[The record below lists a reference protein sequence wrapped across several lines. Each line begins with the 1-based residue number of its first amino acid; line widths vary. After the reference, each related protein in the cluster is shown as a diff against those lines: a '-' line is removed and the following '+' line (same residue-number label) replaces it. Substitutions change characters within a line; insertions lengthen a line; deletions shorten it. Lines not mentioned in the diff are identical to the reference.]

1 MPYNGSMVSGG
12 KGVLLVTNMVLVVA
26 CVSMEPRKGKATTLE
41 LIKGFHGWKKANSTP
56 VRLSSKFDLL
66 CAPASMAMIKAE
78 QKVNPHFQRVI
89 TVYVNKVGEKAMEK
103 GGKFP
108 VGSVIVKEKLEE
120 SFKTPVLST
129 VMIKREKGY
138 NPKCGDWQ
146 FASIDAFTTKVT
158 MDGKLESCM
167 FCHQDQ
173 AKRDYVFKTYVGAK
187 GRMSSGQ

>member
-1 MPYNGSMVSGG
+1 MVSGG

>member
-1 MPYNGSMVSGG
+1 MVSVRRGVYLIAGVTLAVAGIASGG
-12 KGVLLVTNMVLVVA
+12 RG
-26 CVSMEPRKGKATTLE
+26 PTTLE
-41 LIKGFHGWKKANSTP
+41 LVKGFHGWKKVNPKP
-56 VRLSSKFDLL
+56 VRLASKFNLL

-78 QKVNPHFQRVI
+78 QKMNPHFQRVI

-146 FASIDAFTTKVT
+146 FAVIDAFTTKVT
-158 MDGKLESCM
+158 VDGKLESCM

-173 AKRDYVFKTYVGAK
+173 AKKDFVFKTYVGAK
-187 GRMSSGQ
+187 GRMSSGG